1 MGHTMKKQPFFLLT
15 LTLVAT
21 LIISA
26 CGSSDQTL
34 TKTPKP
40 TRTSKATEPAAS
52 PLPSATPDP
61 CAPENLP
68 VEVEKVHKLMR
79 EFDDASLLAS
89 NTPIEQLNPS
99 IADLQRIRRDAEDQ
113 PVSSCLNTLKQY
125 QLAHMNTV
133 INTMLYML
141 SYQGTDAETEVLNQG
156 IALARQQHD
165 QYVLELANVL
175 GLTVVAA
182 PTTVATQGTPEAGAM
197 PASSPVIVTN
207 PGPTVVNLRNQ
218 PDLNAGA
225 IGILD
230 IGAGAV
236 VLGRTADALWYQVE
250 FPGQPGYTAWV
261 YAALMQLSDPNAELP
276 TVNSTP

>member
-1 MGHTMKKQPFFLLT
+1 MKKQPFFLLT

-26 CGSSDQTL
+26 CGSSEQTL

-52 PLPSATPDP
+52 PLTTATPDP

-79 EFDDASLLAS
+79 EFDDASLLAPDIPLEFLYPVIS
-89 NTPIEQLNPS
+89 
-99 IADLQRIRRDAEDQ
+99 DLQRIRRDVEDLQ
-113 PVSSCLNTLKQY
+113 VPSCLVTLQQY

-133 INTMLYML
+133 INVMVYLL
-141 SYQGTDAETEVLNQG
+141 RNGPDANPEVVSQS
-156 IALARQQHD
+156 IAQAKQQHD
-165 QYVLELANVL
+165 QYILELANVL

-182 PTTVATQGTPEAGAM
+182 PTTAPTQGTPEAGAT
-197 PASSPVIVTN
+197 PASSPVVVTN
-207 PGPTVVNLRNQ
+207 PGPTVVNLRDQ

-236 VLGRTADALWYQVE
+236 VLGRTADTLWYQVE

-261 YAALMQLSDPNAELP
+261 YASLVQLSDPNAELP